1 MFYRN
6 IALTFALMLV
16 TALASAVIT
25 SSPGAQAET
34 AGYGKRQDRLMPAG
48 SLSQSQLQTGYGIDL
63 SRKG

>member
-25 SSPGAQAET
+25 SSPALRPKPRAM
-34 AGYGKRQDRLMPAG
+34 ASVRIA
-48 SLSQSQLQTGYGIDL
+48 
-63 SRKG
+63 